1 MSKKFQKEKTYNNTY
16 QGVFFYGFLNI
27 AKNSLNELKKRKN
40 IGKMIWFPRKQK
52 KPVYHLTD
60 LGLWVAI
67 IWNIK
72 HAIELLIKT
81 LGIQVDK
88 EYLKTHDLDSLMKDL
103 EERLE
108 DKTRKKSINQ
118 LKKTVEKYYRCE
130 IFAGKIL
137 IKPGIDFENDIFK
150 YAHNKP
156 KAKIDFRVFN
166 NLSKKDVTAV
176 EKDIKFLR
184 FIFSILEVELQII
197 PKMKKRGDLS
207 KSEINKLFRKK

>member
-1 MSKKFQKEKTYNNTY
+1 MGKKFQKQKIYNNIY

-27 AKNSLNELKKRKN
+27 AKISLNELKKRKN
-40 IGKMIWFPRKQK
+40 IGKMIWFPKKQK
-52 KPVYHLTD
+52 KPLYHLTD
-60 LGLWVAI
+60 MGLWVAI

-72 HAIELLIKT
+72 HTIELLIKT
-81 LGIQVDK
+81 LSIQVDK
-88 EYLKTHDLDSLMKDL
+88 EYLKIHGLNSLMKDL

-118 LKKTVEKYYRCE
+118 LKRIVEKYYRSE
-130 IFAGKIL
+130 IFVGKIL
-137 IKPGIDFENDIFK
+137 VKPGIDFENDIFK

-166 NLSKKDVTAV
+166 NLLKKDVTVV
-176 EKDIKFLR
+176 EKDIESLR

-197 PKMKKRGDLS
+197 PRMKTRDDLS